1 LGVCRDK
8 PMIMVCE
15 YMENGDLNQFLRN
28 RRPVNEENVRAS
40 MIPADAL
47 LVDSLVHMA
56 QQIAAG
62 MKYLHSEGFIHRDL
76 ATRNCLVGPA
86 YQVKIADF
94 GLSRNLYEKHYYRV
108 EGKAVLPIRWMAP
121 ECLFYGKFTNQTDV
135 WSFGVTLWEIFNYA
149 RESPYN
155 ELTDPQIIEA
165 ACESVQVPDRSFVR
179 LQQTEFCPDEVYV
192 LMTKCWQKDPDKRPP
207 FAHLN
212 RQFIQLSSSYE
223 GDI

>member
-1 LGVCRDK
+1 MLT
-8 PMIMVCE
+8 
-15 YMENGDLNQFLRN
+15 
-28 RRPVNEENVRAS
+28 S
-40 MIPADAL
+40 T
-47 LVDSLVHMA
+47 H
-56 QQIAAG
+56 
-62 MKYLHSEGFIHRDL
+62 FI
-76 ATRNCLVGPA
+76 
-86 YQVKIADF
+86 
-94 GLSRNLYEKHYYRV
+94 LYILYT
-108 EGKAVLPIRWMAP
+108 
-121 ECLFYGKFTNQTDV
+121 GKFTNQTDV
-135 WSFGVTLWEIFNYA
+135 WSFGVTLWEIFSYA

-179 LQQTEFCPDEVYV
+179 LQKPECCPDEVYV